1 MNKAVLILL
10 FFLMSCGYQPIYLS
24 KNINQLEY
32 SEIIQS
38 GDSDVNK
45 KIINAL
51 YIKENKKGNKLY
63 LSNSLKTEATSK
75 DTTGQSVYFRS
86 TLNVDF
92 KIENIDSKIIE
103 NKKFI
108 KEFTYNNKENKFE
121 LVEYQNSIKNDLI
134 TQIISEIT
142 IYLSSK

>member
-32 SEIIQS
+32 SEIILS

-51 YIKENKKGNKLY
+51 FIKENEKGNKLY
-63 LSNSLKTEATSK
+63 LSNSIKTEATSK
-75 DTTGQSVYFRS
+75 DTTGQSVSFRT
-86 TLNVDF
+86 TLNVDL
-92 KIENIDSKIIE
+92 KIENIDSEIIE

-108 KEFTYNNKENKFE
+108 KEFSYNNKENKFE

-134 TQIISEIT
+134 TQIMSEIT
-142 IYLSSK
+142 IYLNSK